1 MKDVKEFTDEQLIE
15 HVRTVDQEA
24 YLEIVLRYQG
34 RLLRYAFGLVHDE
47 AKAADVVQNALIKAF
62 VNLRGFATQ
71 KKFSAWI
78 YRIVH
83 NEAMN
88 VLRRHKQEFPLVD
101 DVEIESSENI
111 QEQFETREIQQR
123 VQHCLTKMPI
133 LYSEPLALFFLEEKT
148 YEEISDILRIP
159 IGTVGTRISRAKQ
172 FMKRTCQTTLT

>member
-1 MKDVKEFTDEQLIE
+1 MKDIKQYADEQLIE
-15 HVRTVDQEA
+15 HIRTVDQEA

-47 AKAADVVQNALIKAF
+47 AKAADVVQSAFIKAF
-62 VNLRGFATQ
+62 VNLRGFAIQ

-83 NEAMN
+83 NEAMSM
-88 VLRRHKQEFPLVD
+88 LTRQKQELPLVD
-101 DVEIESSENI
+101 EVEIESSENI
-111 QEQFETREIQQR
+111 EAEFETREIQQR

-172 FMKRTCQTTLT
+172 LMKRTCQTTLT